1 MLDVVHGGVQ
11 NEEAETQSGGLTF
24 MVINVNFRNWF
35 IKRNTSA
42 KIDKLKLVLIK

>member
-1 MLDVVHGGVQ
+1 MLDAVRGEAQ
-11 NEEAETQSGGLTF
+11 NEEPETQSGGLTF
-24 MVINVNFRNWF
+24 MVMNVYFRNWF